1 MKVLIADDEQIVL
14 QGLQY
19 IIDWQ
24 SLGFDICGTASDGAE
39 ALDKIMALS
48 PDLVMMDIRMPKM
61 TGIQVVQAA
70 VEAGYTGKFIILSGV
85 SDFKLAQT
93 AMRYGVDFYL
103 TKPIDEDELEEA
115 VKSIHSLIESQSKT
129 ASSYKQYR
137 SKAKLSILQELMVD
151 SCDYDQLDIED
162 LHLLAPIYRVVSYE
176 NYNQDYFAPTWDF
189 AEMMR
194 VTNQDNNTFDLIEL
208 DQRKIIL
215 LKGEF
220 AINRFDDLLAHYN
233 TAPQKGSPFDSVFLA
248 YGRTV
253 DNIRDIHLSY
263 QDVCGLIDRRFFC
276 QENQHI
282 VGAKALPD
290 PETLIAAADLPQ
302 ASYYADKFI
311 GFIQSHNL
319 LLITDCLKELQD
331 TLTKSSENMPS
342 LKHYLID
349 IYILVK
355 QKIMQLYP
363 KQDIPFLAN
372 ASAIEL
378 IEQKYYLYEIIA
390 FMAEQFDMWAHS
402 VGTFS
407 GENVLD
413 EVVYYIKHNYSQ
425 NLKLE
430 NIAPLF
436 GYNSSYL
443 GKVFSKKMG
452 LSFNSYVDMVRIEE
466 AKKLLAQKDLKVYTI
481 SEQIGY
487 SNVDYFHKKFKKYIG
502 TSPAEYR
509 KSLFN

>member
-19 IIDWQ
+19 IIDWPA
-24 SLGFDICGTASDGAE
+24 LGFDICGTASDGAE
-39 ALDKIMALS
+39 ALEKIMTLT

-61 TGIQVVQAA
+61 TGIEVVQAA
-70 VEAGYTGKFIILSGV
+70 VEGGYTGKFIILSGV

-93 AMRYGVDFYL
+93 AMRYGVDYYL

-115 VKSIHSLIESQSKT
+115 VKSIHALIESQSKNE
-129 ASSYKQYR
+129 SSYRQYR
-137 SKAKLSILQELMVD
+137 SKAKQSILQELLTGI
-151 SCDYDQLDIED
+151 CDYSQLDIED
-162 LHLLAPIYRVVSYE
+162 LHLKASVYRVVSYE

-189 AEMMR
+189 AEMLR

-208 DQRKIIL
+208 DQHKIIL
-215 LKGEF
+215 LKGDF
-220 AINRFDDLLAHYN
+220 AINRFNDLLAHYN

-253 DNIRDIHLSY
+253 TNLEDIHHSY
-263 QDVCGLIDRRFFC
+263 QDVCDLIARRFFC

-282 VGAKALPD
+282 VGIEALPSRD
-290 PETLIAAADLPQ
+290 SLLAVAPLPQ

-311 GFIQSHNL
+311 GYIQSHNL
-319 LLITDCLKELQD
+319 LLITDCLKELRD
-331 TLTKSSENMPS
+331 ALTKSSESMPS
-342 LKHYLID
+342 LKHFLID

-363 KQDIPFLAN
+363 KVDIPFLAN

-378 IEQKYYLYEIIA
+378 IEQKYYLYEIIT
-390 FMAEQFDMWAHS
+390 FLAEQFDMWAHS

-413 EVVYYIKHNYSQ
+413 EVVYYIQHNYSQ

-443 GKVFSKKMG
+443 GKVFTKKMG
-452 LSFNSYVDMVRIEE
+452 QSFNSYVDMVRIEE
-466 AKKLLAQKDLKVYTI
+466 AKKLLTQKELKVYAI

-487 SNVDYFHKKFKKYIG
+487 SNVDYFHKKFKKLTG

-509 KSLFN
+509 KMHI